1 MTLRTE
7 EQMNET
13 SEMKKRVP
21 GIQWEPGPDMLEFE
35 LKMSRINDVLT
46 KRGMLSVVMK
56 IFDPLGLLTPVT
68 MNFKKMVRRVWASE
82 KKWEWDEE
90 LPSEMQLEWRNT
102 MEDMSQMEKVVFPRS
117 ITPETTIGDPMLVIF
132 SDASIEAYGAVAYVR
147 WPVGVDQFQAHIIA
161 AKSSMAPIKII
172 DIVRLELCGTVLSA
186 RLHTTKSRGWSSQ
199 RLYIWLTVKL

>member
-1 MTLRTE
+1 
-7 EQMNET
+7 MNET
-13 SEMKKRVP
+13 SEMKERVL

-35 LKMSRINDVLT
+35 MKMSRINDALT

-102 MEDMSQMEKVVFPRS
+102 MEDMSQM
-117 ITPETTIGDPMLVIF
+117 
-132 SDASIEAYGAVAYVR
+132 
-147 WPVGVDQFQAHIIA
+147 
-161 AKSSMAPIKII
+161 
-172 DIVRLELCGTVLSA
+172 
-186 RLHTTKSRGWSSQ
+186 
-199 RLYIWLTVKL
+199 